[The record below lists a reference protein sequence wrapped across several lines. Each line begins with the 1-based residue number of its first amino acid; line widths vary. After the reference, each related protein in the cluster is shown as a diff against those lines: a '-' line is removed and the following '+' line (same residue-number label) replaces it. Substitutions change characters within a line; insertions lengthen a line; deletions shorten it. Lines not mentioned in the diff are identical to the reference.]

1 MMELKTK
8 YMKKQQT
15 TLSKDLKRFQLL
27 LYRNFKDYEN
37 DDGMRLVSNQMAK
50 LCGTAKTH
58 KLEN

>member
-37 DDGMRLVSNQMAK
+37 DDGMGLLAIKWLNYVVQPK
-50 LCGTAKTH
+50 LTS
-58 KLEN
+58 